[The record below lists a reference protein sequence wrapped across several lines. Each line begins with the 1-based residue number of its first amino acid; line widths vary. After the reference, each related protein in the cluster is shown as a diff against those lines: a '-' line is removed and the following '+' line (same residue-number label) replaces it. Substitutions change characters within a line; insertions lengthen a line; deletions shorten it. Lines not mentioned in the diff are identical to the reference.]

1 MNMMYVFPSP
11 LTAVRAM
18 WGTGAGPTVGIMQMA
33 SFECY
38 ACLWLFLMDF
48 RSGEFRSS
56 DMAHESDPKH
66 ELRVLAVLMLKTI
79 SHYSNTGVTLSCQVL
94 AGSHPSIQ
102 IISMQTSKLTGG
114 WVEVWDYIP
123 LTRSGQF
130 SAANSNSSN
139 SSSSSIST
147 HLWRHSP

>member
-1 MNMMYVFPSP
+1 MGLCKWQVLSVTLVFDYSSW
-11 LTAVRAM
+11 TS
-18 WGTGAGPTVGIMQMA
+18 W
-33 SFECY
+33 
-38 ACLWLFLMDF
+38 
-48 RSGEFRSS
+48 SGEFRSS

-66 ELRVLAVLMLKTI
+66 VLRVLAVLMLKTI

-147 HLWRHSP
+147 HL